1 MFSNPDVSVVDKDS
15 LALFLSKVQIA
26 NENVSIEKIKFRM
39 RKK

>member
-15 LALFLSKVQIA
+15 LALFIKVQIA
-26 NENVSIEKIKFRM
+26 NENVSIEKLNSRM